1 MRAFANRENAG
12 VIREVAAATE
22 GPLDAIASHKQASRS
37 EPQNTPVVSRW
48 RLSRYGMQKKQ
59 L

>member
-22 GPLDAIASHKQASRS
+22 GPLDAICVTQTSIK
-37 EPQNTPVVSRW
+37 V
-48 RLSRYGMQKKQ
+48 
-59 L
+59 